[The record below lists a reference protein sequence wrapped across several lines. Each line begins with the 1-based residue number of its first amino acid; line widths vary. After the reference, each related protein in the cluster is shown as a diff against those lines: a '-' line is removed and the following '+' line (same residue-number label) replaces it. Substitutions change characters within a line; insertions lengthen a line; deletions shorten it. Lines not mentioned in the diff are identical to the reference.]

1 MSVADTTST
10 LVPFMCWPAELAKWH
25 YFTSCSY
32 CMAAVV
38 QLLVELY
45 VISYSRKNWHPP
57 KHVHEKLKKRRL
69 VQLFLWQI
77 AAVTM
82 IVATIS
88 HSKMTSTLILHLRNN
103 QLSQQFL
110 LLEAICQHR
119 LHRFIVQLCHRQ
131 WRIYLFTLCRTMD
144 HHIHFRWFIC
154 VYTCACDNFSI
165 NYIYI

>member
-1 MSVADTTST
+1 
-10 LVPFMCWPAELAKWH
+10 
-25 YFTSCSY
+25 
-32 CMAAVV
+32 MAAVV

-45 VISYSRKNWHPP
+45 VISYFRKNWHPP
-57 KHVHEKLKKRRL
+57 KHVHEKPKKRRL
-69 VQLFLWQI
+69 VHLIFWQI

-82 IVATIS
+82 IVTTIS

-103 QLSQQFL
+103 QLYQQFL

-119 LHRFIVQLCHRQ
+119 LHHFIVQLCHHQ
-131 WRIYLFTLCRTMD
+131 WRILVLTLCRTTD
-144 HHIHFRWFIC
+144 HHIHFRWFLC